1 MCEQP
6 KNPADRRFQRKCQ
19 VAAAACLIL
28 YTLCSQAS
36 LRLHLGTAMTAALA
50 AVAGAAFFAELVS
63 VGLLT
68 LRLRDEFQRILLTRS
83 FVWATL
89 VTMALATVW
98 GSVELHSRDSLPHLG
113 IIWLPITLVCATAVA
128 KLLIF
133 RQYSPQGE

>member
-6 KNPADRRFQRKCQ
+6 KSPADQRFQRKCQ
-19 VAAAACLIL
+19 AAAGVSLVL
-28 YTLCSQAS
+28 YLVCSQTA
-36 LRLHLGTAMTAALA
+36 LRLHLGTAADAALA

-98 GSVELHSRDSLPHLG
+98 GSVELHSRGSLPHLSVL
-113 IIWLPITLVCATAVA
+113 WLPITLVCATAIA

-133 RQYSPQGE
+133 RQHSAQGE